1 MSIEEVELV
10 VPVAVPFEMI
20 EQSVPKLFIFVMLTP
35 CSLLG
40 VSAMIQAS
48 DELLVEVTVFVLVL
62 LPWAAT
68 ERARTV
74 KPLFER
80 PIQLS
85 TTAPRLKLWV
95 LVTITSTAP
104 GVATLGPE
112 AGGALTVTTTPLAP
126 LVKPLRCVSYRAS

>member
-68 ERARTV
+68 ERALTV

-95 LVTITSTAP
+95 LLKITSPAPDGAAMSADAGAAMARTA
-104 GVATLGPE
+104 
-112 AGGALTVTTTPLAP
+112 
-126 LVKPLRCVSYRAS
+126 